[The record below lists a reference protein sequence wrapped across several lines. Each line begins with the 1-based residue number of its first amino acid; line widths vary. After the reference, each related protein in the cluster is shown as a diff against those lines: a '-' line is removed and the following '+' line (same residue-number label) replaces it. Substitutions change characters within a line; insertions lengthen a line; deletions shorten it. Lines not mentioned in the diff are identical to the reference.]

1 MGKNRKLSKKLK
13 MPEIIAYGVGA
24 LGIDLSYGLCNSFFF
39 KFCNTRL
46 GISSTFLTLIVI
58 VSRIWDGIND
68 PMMGTIVDFT
78 KTRWGKYR
86 PWMFLGATLNSVVLV
101 LMFLSPYDVFGLGK
115 AGVYTYAA
123 IVYLFW
129 GMTFTMVDIPY
140 WSMVPALTNDPEQ
153 RNVVSAT
160 PRLFSGFAQFIV
172 SGGTILIVNM
182 LGGVGDAATATGD
195 QITRGQIKGFPIWAA
210 ICAVIMLAGLYTSTF
225 STRERIIT
233 PKVEKFSF
241 KNTIKIVVNNDQL
254 VAFIF
259 TAFTFNTSW
268 YLMSA
273 MGTYFFEI
281 VAGNE
286 SLVTLF
292 AAVCGLGQLV
302 GLLIMPSIS
311 KKFGKKRV
319 IQTAFLSALFGD
331 VIMVVISRFFLN
343 EIANGGPANPI
354 TLLGFTFTPLFVP
367 FAIFAFI
374 SCVGIGMSF
383 TCQTVMLADIV
394 DYGEYKLGT
403 RNDSTVFSMKSF
415 LLKFA
420 LTTQTLIVGIALG
433 ISKTDTAYDAF
444 SAGNGLT
451 AAQAFSPFQREVVT
465 DVMFIIPPILALVAF
480 IIFTK
485 KYRLYG
491 DLEKK
496 VNEYTKAKHANDL
509 LEQDSSVKEPVLET
523 VSTDSSN
530 TSEQ

>member
-1 MGKNRKLSKKLK
+1 MEKTKKVKEVKPLK
-13 MPEIIAYGVGA
+13 MPEVITYGVGA

-46 GISSTFLTLIVI
+46 LVSSTFLTIIV
-58 VSRIWDGIND
+58 VLSRIWDGIND

-86 PWMFLGATLNSVVLV
+86 PWMFLGATLNSIVLV
-101 LMFLSPYDVFGLGK
+101 LMFMSPYEFFGLHK
-115 AGVYTYAA
+115 TGVYVFVAV
-123 IVYLFW
+123 IYLFW

-140 WSMVPALTNDPEQ
+140 WSMVTALTNDPNM

-160 PRLFSGFAQFIV
+160 PRLFSGIAQFIV
-172 SGGTILIVNM
+172 SGGTILIVNY
-182 LGGVGDAATATGD
+182 LGGVSATDDGATL
-195 QITRGQIKGFPIWAA
+195 TAGQIKGFPIWAG

-225 STRERIIT
+225 TTHERIIT
-233 PKVEKFSF
+233 PKVDKFSLV
-241 KNTIKIVVNNDQL
+241 NTFKIVVGNDQL

-286 SLVTLF
+286 ALVTLF
-292 AAVCGLGQLV
+292 AAVCGLGQLI
-302 GLLIMPSIS
+302 GLLIMPSIA

-319 IQTAFLSALFGD
+319 IQTAFLLALFGD
-331 VIMVVISRFFLN
+331 IIMVVISRFFLSEMKLQMAGATMRYGN
-343 EIANGGPANPI
+343 I
-354 TLLGFTFTPLFVP
+354 TFVGFTFSVLFIP

-374 SCVGIGMSF
+374 ACVGIGMSF

-394 DYGEYKLGT
+394 DYGEYKTGT
-403 RNDSTVFSMKSF
+403 RNDSTIFSMKSF

-420 LTTQTLIVGIALG
+420 LTAQTLVTGLSLSL
-433 ISKTDTAYDAF
+433 SKTDAAYAKF
-444 SAGNGLT
+444 SADATLT
-451 AAQAFSPFQREVVT
+451 AAQAFTSGQMEVVT
-465 DVMFIIPPILALVAF
+465 DVMFIIPPVLALVAF
-480 IIFTK
+480 IIFSK

-491 DLEKK
+491 ELEQK
-496 VNEYTKAKHANDL
+496 VNAYVKEKHAHDL
-509 LEQDSSVKEPVLET
+509 DKVEAEA
-523 VSTDSSN
+523 
-530 TSEQ
+530 

>member
-1 MGKNRKLSKKLK
+1 METTKTPKKLK
-13 MPEIIAYGVGA
+13 PLRMPEIIGYGIGA

-46 GISSTFLTLIVI
+46 GVSSAFLTLVVVI
-58 VSRIWDGIND
+58 SRIWDGIND

-86 PWMFLGATLNSVVLV
+86 PWMFLGATLNSVVLI
-101 LMFLSPYDVFGLGK
+101 LMFLSPAKIFGFSTG
-115 AGVYTYAA
+115 GVYAFVA

-140 WSMVPALTNDPEQ
+140 WSMVPALTNDPNQ

-160 PRLFSGFAQFIV
+160 PRLFSGIAQFIV
-172 SGGTILIVNM
+172 SGGTIIIVNM
-182 LGGVGDAATATGD
+182 LGGVSATDDGATL
-195 QITRGQIKGFPIWAA
+195 TAGQIKGFPIWAA
-210 ICAVIMLAGLYTSTF
+210 ICACIMLAGLYTSTF
-225 STRERIIT
+225 VSHERIIT

-241 KNTIKIVVNNDQL
+241 KNTIKVVTSNDQL

-292 AAVCGLGQLV
+292 AAVCGLGQLI
-302 GLLIMPSIS
+302 GLLIMPSIA

-331 VIMVVISRFFLN
+331 IVMVIISRFFLS
-343 EIANGGPANPI
+343 EMKLTMAGSATKYGSISV
-354 TLLGFTFTPLFVP
+354 LGFDFSVLFIP

-374 SCVGIGMSF
+374 ACVGIGMSF

-420 LTTQTLIVGIALG
+420 LTTQTLITGVALSL
-433 ISKTDTAYDAF
+433 SKTDAAYEKFSSDATLVAAKAFTA
-444 SAGNGLT
+444 T
-451 AAQAFSPFQREVVT
+451 QMEVVT
-465 DVMFIIPPILALVAF
+465 DVMFIIPPVLALIAF

-496 VNEYTKAKHANDL
+496 VNEFVKVKHANDL
-509 LEQDSSVKEPVLET
+509 ADIET
-523 VSTDSSN
+523 PELDQVS
-530 TSEQ
+530 E